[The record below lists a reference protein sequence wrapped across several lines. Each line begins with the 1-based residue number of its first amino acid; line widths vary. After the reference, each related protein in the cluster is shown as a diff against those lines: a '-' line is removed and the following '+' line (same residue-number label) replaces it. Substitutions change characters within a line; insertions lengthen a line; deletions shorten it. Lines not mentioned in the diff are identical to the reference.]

1 MKGPSFYFQ
10 KNYAILYIVGEY
22 MNTGRIEINGKLVEF
37 NLGIKDEEIE
47 RNEYTNEDTLDLK
60 EIIKKTREA
69 ENRED

>member
-1 MKGPSFYFQ
+1 
-10 KNYAILYIVGEY
+10 
-22 MNTGRIEINGKLVEF
+22 MNTGRIVINRKLVEF

-60 EIIKKTREA
+60 EITKKTREA

>member
-1 MKGPSFYFQ
+1 
-10 KNYAILYIVGEY
+10 
-22 MNTGRIEINGKLVEF
+22 MNTGRTEINGQIIEF

-47 RNEYTNEDTLDLK
+47 RNEYTNEDTIDLK

>member
-1 MKGPSFYFQ
+1 
-10 KNYAILYIVGEY
+10 

-37 NLGIKDEEIE
+37 NLGIKDEELAT
-47 RNEYTNEDTLDLK
+47 NEYTNEDTLDLK